1 MLLAR
6 FPLRQMHVR
15 VRRVHLVPGTVG
27 AMRPLKLRVSS
38 RLIPVAVLAGSL
50 AAAAP
55 ATAQSPAP
63 GTVIPAGV
71 SVAGVDLSGTD
82 AAGATSALEAARGNM
97 ERTITVRFGER
108 SHKLP
113 ASRAGYSVDIPAT
126 VSAALSAQAPG
137 AITPV
142 VKFDRKKVREFVKGV
157 AKREYRAPRDA
168 RLKITPSA
176 VRTHPH
182 RVGLRVYVNPLAAE
196 IEKALKDPVL
206 TRFMQPKR
214 TKLAAQVT
222 RGTLIKQHPTI
233 LTVNRSTFKLRL
245 WKNLRWSKTY
255 KIAVGAAGHD
265 TPRGTYKITNKAV
278 NPAWHVPNSA
288 WAGSLAGS
296 VIPGGAPNN
305 PLKARWLG
313 IVNGVG
319 IHGTA
324 EEWSIG
330 TRASKGCL
338 RMRVKDVVDLYPRV
352 PVGTTVLI
360 H

>member
-1 MLLAR
+1 M
-6 FPLRQMHVR
+6 
-15 VRRVHLVPGTVG
+15 
-27 AMRPLKLRVSS
+27 
-38 RLIPVAVLAGSL
+38 
-50 AAAAP
+50 
-55 ATAQSPAP
+55 
-63 GTVIPAGV
+63 PAGV
-71 SVAGVDLSGTD
+71 TVAGVDLSGAD
-82 AAGATSALEAARGNM
+82 AAAATAALEAARPAI
-97 ERTITVRFGER
+97 ERTVAVRIGDRTHKLTAAQAGYKFDVAPTVAAALGATAPGPVAPAVRFNR
-108 SHKLP
+108 TNIRDF
-113 ASRAGYSVDIPAT
+113 A
-126 VSAALSAQAPG
+126 
-137 AITPV
+137 
-142 VKFDRKKVREFVKGV
+142 KGI

-182 RVGLRVYVNPLAAE
+182 RVGLRVLVNPLAAQ
-196 IEKALKDPVL
+196 IEAALKDPVL
-206 TRFMQPKR
+206 TRFLQPKR
-214 TKLAAQVT
+214 TKINAKVT
-222 RGTLIKQHPTI
+222 RGTLMKSHSTI

-245 WKNLRWSKTY
+245 WKKLRWSKTY

-296 VIPGGAPNN
+296 VIPGGASNN